1 MSFNINCIYFVQNL
15 HYSLII
21 LLFLWSFDVVGYP
34 AHENHMPLIPRG
46 VFLGGGGPRRGEPAD
61 SDLSVKQ
68 LVK

>member
-1 MSFNINCIYFVQNL
+1 M
-15 HYSLII
+15 
-21 LLFLWSFDVVGYP
+21 VGYP